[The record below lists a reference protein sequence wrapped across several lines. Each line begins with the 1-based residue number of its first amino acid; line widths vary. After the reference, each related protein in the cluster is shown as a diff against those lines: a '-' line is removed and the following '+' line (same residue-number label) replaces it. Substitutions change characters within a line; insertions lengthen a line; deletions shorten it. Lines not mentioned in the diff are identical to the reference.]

1 MTQQRVTLTLVLLPA
16 RRLRKFLKI
25 GCAQSAVAPNRILS
39 FQNPKLPTRTPL
51 HLEQQGAMPLVETVC
66 LWLPCL
72 SMQASPPESG
82 IVWRQVWGL
91 SALLAAVIFSWTIY
105 GIYQPQILQ
114 NLGFAKLAAWLGV
127 FQGALGVVIEPI
139 VGGISDR
146 VMRRRGSRLPMITTG
161 VTLAGLIFVSVAL
174 LIQVN
179 LPVEARWL
187 VPVLM
192 TLWVISM
199 IIFRGPVVALLQQSA
214 PLAAI
219 PQANVVLTVVFGLV
233 SALEPLLSYLFRQ
246 VGGAITLML
255 GAIALVVGASVL
267 YALAPPRR
275 LFAGKQANQPLLPI
289 ATAAKLRLAMI
300 FAVGV
305 GTGLCQNLLLRTFPN
320 ALATSNLSVPLITSG
335 VLLISAV
342 SAVPLQAAING
353 LGLSQSMLWG
363 TAAVTLCTG
372 LALLQPNGLV
382 TVGLILLAGAAFG
395 IIFIG
400 QIPFALTTGPNDRAG
415 LSTGLLFGGI
425 GAATALVSALLQVG
439 MALPN
444 TLVWAAVGLI
454 ITGLAIAVSRNVQ
467 PSS

>member
-1 MTQQRVTLTLVLLPA
+1 MQD
-16 RRLRKFLKI
+16 
-25 GCAQSAVAPNRILS
+25 SAS
-39 FQNPKLPTRTPL
+39 D
-51 HLEQQGAMPLVETVC
+51 
-66 LWLPCL
+66 
-72 SMQASPPESG
+72 SG

-91 SALLAAVIFSWTIY
+91 SVLLAAIIFSWTIY

-114 NLGFAKLAAWLGV
+114 TLGFVKLAAWLGV
-127 FQGALGVVIEPI
+127 FQGVLGVVIEPI

-146 VMRRRGSRLPMITTG
+146 VIQRRGSRLPMITTG

-233 SALEPLLSYLFRQ
+233 SALEPLLSHLFRQ

-275 LFAGKQANQPLLPI
+275 LFAGKVGQSGQNLSPLSP
-289 ATAAKLRLAMI
+289 ADKLRLTMI

-320 ALATSNLSVPLITSG
+320 ALATGNLSVPLITSG
-335 VLLISAV
+335 VLLISAI

-363 TAAVTLCTG
+363 TAGVTLCTG
-372 LALLQPNGLV
+372 LALLQPNQLV

-395 IIFIG
+395 IIFIS

-439 MALPN
+439 MAASA
-444 TLVWAAVGLI
+444 TLVWAAVGLT
-454 ITGLAIAVSRNVQ
+454 ITGLAIAVSRNLQ
-467 PSS
+467 PSH

>member
-1 MTQQRVTLTLVLLPA
+1 
-16 RRLRKFLKI
+16 
-25 GCAQSAVAPNRILS
+25 
-39 FQNPKLPTRTPL
+39 
-51 HLEQQGAMPLVETVC
+51 
-66 LWLPCL
+66 
-72 SMQASPPESG
+72 
-82 IVWRQVWGL
+82 
-91 SALLAAVIFSWTIY
+91 
-105 GIYQPQILQ
+105 
-114 NLGFAKLAAWLGV
+114 
-127 FQGALGVVIEPI
+127 
-139 VGGISDR
+139 
-146 VMRRRGSRLPMITTG
+146 
-161 VTLAGLIFVSVAL
+161 
-174 LIQVN
+174 
-179 LPVEARWL
+179 
-187 VPVLM
+187 LM

-199 IIFRGPVVALLQQSA
+199 IIFRGPVAALLQQSA

-219 PQANVVLTVVFGLV
+219 PQANVILTIVFGLF
-233 SALEPLLSYLFRQ
+233 SALEPLLSHLFRQ

-275 LFAGKQANQPLLPI
+275 LFTRKIGQSGQNLLPLSS
-289 ATAAKLRLAMI
+289 ADKLRLAMI

-320 ALATSNLSVPLITSG
+320 ALATTNLSVPLITSG
-335 VLLISAV
+335 VLLISAI

-363 TAAVTLCTG
+363 TAGVTLCTG

-395 IIFIG
+395 IIFIA
-400 QIPFALTTGPNDRAG
+400 QIPFALTTAPTDRAG

-439 MALPN
+439 MALSN

-454 ITGLAIAVSRNVQ
+454 VTGLAIAVSRTVQ